1 MKHSDK
7 IVVFG
12 MSCVGKTTFAK
23 QLKDHVYYC
32 FDALFQW
39 HLIETLGLSSSEN
52 LQHIKKSC
60 VADKFILDGWHLS
73 DASGKFFPDD
83 VCVYVLYSEYDR
95 IIDQYR
101 VSVTDKNEHKNM
113 FKKWYHEIEYSAFP
127 QVRYFYSDEVFE
139 ETSREK
145 FATFLIRNQ

>member
-39 HLIETLGLSSSEN
+39 HLIETLGLSSSQN
-52 LQHIKKSC
+52 LQHVKESC
-60 VADKFILDGWHLS
+60 VADKFVLDGWHLS
-73 DASGKFFPDD
+73 DLTGIFFPED
-83 VCVYVLYSEYDR
+83 VCVYVIYSEYER

-101 VSVTDKNEHKNM
+101 VPVADKYEHKSM
-113 FKKWYHEIEYSAFP
+113 FKKWYYEIDYLQFSE
-127 QVRYFYSDEVFE
+127 VRYFCNNDVFE
-139 ETSREK
+139 ETNREE
-145 FATFLIRNQ
+145 FVTFLKRNQ